1 MYPGLVDVHTH
12 LAYGNA
18 KSEEDIGLYSRSNSA
33 PCAACS
39 SPGRSSPRALR
50 RFARRAMP
58 GRSACSRRV
67 RRSESQTRKDSLN
80 RRLSCAALRVRIPFA
95 PPVSLILTR
104 ADVARISVPIPLA
117 VSVLPC
123 PLSGGL
129 PSAALARGRGMQ
141 THGPPVAKERS
152 AFRAARS
159 SIIRRCASNI
169 RLSAGSGSASDW
181 AACSRASLSVIL
193 LTPRISRCGINP
205 RSSPSDCPPAPA
217 SGRSDRCRLRPAA
230 RSHRPLQAPN
240 SAPIAC
246 HRRKG

>member
-1 MYPGLVDVHTH
+1 MATPRARRTSASTAARIPH
-12 LAYGNA
+12 LARHVPRPEGRRR
-18 KSEEDIGLYSRSNSA
+18 GLYGD
-33 PCAACS
+33 
-39 SPGRSSPRALR
+39 SPAGRCRADQPVAGQQAKR
-50 RFARRAMP
+50 
-58 GRSACSRRV
+58 
-67 RRSESQTRKDSLN
+67 EKDSLN
-80 RRLSCAALRVRIPFA
+80 RRLSCAAPRVRIPFA

-117 VSVLPC
+117 VSVLPY

-129 PSAALARGRGMQ
+129 RSAALARRRGMQ

-169 RLSAGSGSASDW
+169 RLGAGSGSVSDW

-217 SGRSDRCRLRPAA
+217 SGRSDHRQRRCAMRPDRPPPAA
-230 RSHRPLQAPN
+230 N
-240 SAPIAC
+240 SAPIAFR
-246 HRRKG
+246 RRKG